1 MSLEWEH
8 DAVKMTKKCWFE
20 SPKGAKQGKSNGIN
34 TPLCRSRGKLCT
46 RSRSGN
52 EGAQGAYGGR

>member
-20 SPKGAKQGKSNGIN
+20 STKRAKKGESSGIN
-34 TPLCRSRGKLCT
+34 TPLCRSRGKLRT
-46 RSRSGN
+46 RSRSDD